1 MTERTLALIKP
12 DGVSRDLIG
21 DVLKRCEGRGLK
33 VVALKMVR
41 LTLEAA
47 KGFYV
52 VHRERPFYPSLAE
65 SMSAGPI
72 VAAVLEGDGA
82 IVKYRELMGA
92 TDPKKAAAGTIRADL
107 AVSLEQ
113 KTVHGSDS
121 PQSAAFEIPYF
132 FSALDL
138 SRALTPGPCRRR
150 LDTTWWS
157 SGADWRARRSPR
169 FWPSVASRGASRP
182 RPDWGGRYAARR
194 VGGVPVPLGATLAM
208 VRAPQVA
215 TPISKRSAC
224 R

>member
-47 KGFYV
+47 RGFYV
-52 VHRERPFYPSLAE
+52 VHRERPFYQSLAE

-72 VAAVLEGDGA
+72 VAAVLEGEGA

-113 KTVHGSDS
+113 NTVHGSDS

-138 SRALTPGPCRRR
+138 S
-150 LDTTWWS
+150 
-157 SGADWRARRSPR
+157 AR
-169 FWPSVASRGASRP
+169 G
-182 RPDWGGRYAARR
+182 
-194 VGGVPVPLGATLAM
+194 
-208 VRAPQVA
+208 
-215 TPISKRSAC
+215 
-224 R
+224 

>member
-113 KTVHGSDS
+113 NTVHGSDS

-138 SRALTPGPCRRR
+138 S
-150 LDTTWWS
+150 
-157 SGADWRARRSPR
+157 AR
-169 FWPSVASRGASRP
+169 G
-182 RPDWGGRYAARR
+182 
-194 VGGVPVPLGATLAM
+194 
-208 VRAPQVA
+208 
-215 TPISKRSAC
+215 
-224 R
+224 

>member
-12 DGVSRDLIG
+12 DGVSRNLIG
-21 DVLKRCEGRGLK
+21 DVLTRCEGRGLK

-47 KGFYV
+47 KGFYL
-52 VHRERPFYPSLAE
+52 VHRERPFYQSLAE

-82 IVKYRELMGA
+82 IITYRELMGA
-92 TDPKKAAAGTIRADL
+92 TDPKKAAAGTIRAEL

-113 KTVHGSDS
+113 NTVHGSDS

-138 SRALTPGPCRRR
+138 S
-150 LDTTWWS
+150 
-157 SGADWRARRSPR
+157 AR
-169 FWPSVASRGASRP
+169 G
-182 RPDWGGRYAARR
+182 
-194 VGGVPVPLGATLAM
+194 
-208 VRAPQVA
+208 
-215 TPISKRSAC
+215 
-224 R
+224 

>member
-12 DGVSRDLIG
+12 DGVSRNLIG
-21 DVLKRCEGRGLK
+21 DVLTRCEGRGLK

-52 VHRERPFYPSLAE
+52 VHRERPFYQSLAE

-72 VAAVLEGDGA
+72 VAAVLEGEGA
-82 IVKYRELMGA
+82 ILKYRELMGA

-113 KTVHGSDS
+113 NTVHGSDS

-138 SRALTPGPCRRR
+138 S
-150 LDTTWWS
+150 
-157 SGADWRARRSPR
+157 AR
-169 FWPSVASRGASRP
+169 G
-182 RPDWGGRYAARR
+182 
-194 VGGVPVPLGATLAM
+194 
-208 VRAPQVA
+208 
-215 TPISKRSAC
+215 
-224 R
+224 

>member
-47 KGFYV
+47 RGFYV
-52 VHRERPFYPSLAE
+52 VHRERPFYQSLAE

-72 VAAVLEGDGA
+72 VAAVLEGEGA
-82 IVKYRELMGA
+82 ILKYRELMGA

-113 KTVHGSDS
+113 NTVHGSDS

-138 SRALTPGPCRRR
+138 S
-150 LDTTWWS
+150 
-157 SGADWRARRSPR
+157 AR
-169 FWPSVASRGASRP
+169 G
-182 RPDWGGRYAARR
+182 
-194 VGGVPVPLGATLAM
+194 
-208 VRAPQVA
+208 
-215 TPISKRSAC
+215 
-224 R
+224 

>member
-21 DVLKRCEGRGLK
+21 DVLTRCEGRGLR

-52 VHRERPFYPSLAE
+52 VHRERPFYQSLAE

-82 IVKYRELMGA
+82 IVTYRELMGA

-113 KTVHGSDS
+113 NTVHGSDS

-138 SRALTPGPCRRR
+138 S
-150 LDTTWWS
+150 
-157 SGADWRARRSPR
+157 AR
-169 FWPSVASRGASRP
+169 G
-182 RPDWGGRYAARR
+182 
-194 VGGVPVPLGATLAM
+194 
-208 VRAPQVA
+208 
-215 TPISKRSAC
+215 
-224 R
+224 

>member
-12 DGVSRDLIG
+12 DGVSRNLIG

-52 VHRERPFYPSLAE
+52 VHRERPFYQSLAE
-65 SMSAGPI
+65 SMSAGSI
-72 VAAVLEGDGA
+72 VAAVLEGEGA
-82 IVKYRELMGA
+82 ILKYRELMGA

-113 KTVHGSDS
+113 NTVHGSDS

-138 SRALTPGPCRRR
+138 S
-150 LDTTWWS
+150 
-157 SGADWRARRSPR
+157 AR
-169 FWPSVASRGASRP
+169 
-182 RPDWGGRYAARR
+182 D
-194 VGGVPVPLGATLAM
+194 
-208 VRAPQVA
+208 
-215 TPISKRSAC
+215 
-224 R
+224 

>member
-12 DGVSRDLIG
+12 DGVSRNLIG

-52 VHRERPFYPSLAE
+52 VHRERPFYQSLAE

-72 VAAVLEGDGA
+72 VAAVLEGQGA

-113 KTVHGSDS
+113 NTVHGSDS

-138 SRALTPGPCRRR
+138 S
-150 LDTTWWS
+150 
-157 SGADWRARRSPR
+157 AR
-169 FWPSVASRGASRP
+169 G
-182 RPDWGGRYAARR
+182 
-194 VGGVPVPLGATLAM
+194 
-208 VRAPQVA
+208 
-215 TPISKRSAC
+215 
-224 R
+224 

>member
-12 DGVSRDLIG
+12 DGVSRNLIG
-21 DVLKRCEGRGLK
+21 DVLTRCEGRGLK

-52 VHRERPFYPSLAE
+52 VHRERPFYQSLAE

-82 IVKYRELMGA
+82 IITYRELMGA

-113 KTVHGSDS
+113 NTVHGSDS

-138 SRALTPGPCRRR
+138 S
-150 LDTTWWS
+150 
-157 SGADWRARRSPR
+157 AR
-169 FWPSVASRGASRP
+169 G
-182 RPDWGGRYAARR
+182 
-194 VGGVPVPLGATLAM
+194 
-208 VRAPQVA
+208 
-215 TPISKRSAC
+215 
-224 R
+224 

>member
-47 KGFYV
+47 KGFYA
-52 VHRERPFYPSLAE
+52 VHRERPFYQSLAE

-72 VAAVLEGDGA
+72 VAAVLEGEGV
-82 IVKYRELMGA
+82 IVTYRELMGA

-113 KTVHGSDS
+113 NTVHGSDS

-138 SRALTPGPCRRR
+138 S
-150 LDTTWWS
+150 
-157 SGADWRARRSPR
+157 AR
-169 FWPSVASRGASRP
+169 G
-182 RPDWGGRYAARR
+182 
-194 VGGVPVPLGATLAM
+194 
-208 VRAPQVA
+208 
-215 TPISKRSAC
+215 
-224 R
+224 